1 MLSFG
6 PVLPGWL
13 IGGVSVVFFGNTVV
27 IICLL
32 LVLRSDRST
41 SVTIVDGISFSPAR
55 SGAGLVFGLLVCTQ
69 NSSYDTSVT
78 GGDRSCLGLFSFGA
92 CGVVVCDTVT
102 RRSCCSVS
110 TKVFGSHSV

>member
-27 IICLL
+27 IICFL

-41 SVTIVDGISFSPAR
+41 SFTVVDGISFSPTE
-55 SGAGLVFGLLVCTQ
+55 SGVGLVFGLLVCSR
-69 NSSYDTSVT
+69 NSSNDTSVT
-78 GGDRSCLGLFSFGA
+78 VGDRSYLDLFSFGA
-92 CGVVVCDTVT
+92 CGVVVYDTVT
-102 RRSCCSVS
+102 GGSCCFVS
-110 TKVFGSHSV
+110 TKVFGSHPV